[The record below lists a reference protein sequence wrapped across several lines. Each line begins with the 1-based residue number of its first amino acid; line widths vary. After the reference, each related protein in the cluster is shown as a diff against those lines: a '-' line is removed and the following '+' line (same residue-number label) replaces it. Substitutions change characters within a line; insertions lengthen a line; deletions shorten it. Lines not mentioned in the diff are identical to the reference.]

1 MTPEEHVE
9 GAAAYGDRTPP
20 SSTGPSS
27 HVPADPSSGGSARA
41 AADGSPKLSDDPV
54 SGGLPVCPSGLP
66 EPAGPVVVAC
76 GAVADAGD
84 SSGPVAGEWELGGLT
99 AEEQTDAFLDALAL
113 GYQPDA
119 TDPALRLLAALRHD
133 LDDQRRSSVSMTPST

>member
-20 SSTGPSS
+20 SSTDPSPQ
-27 HVPADPSSGGSARA
+27 VPADPSSGGSARV
-41 AADGSPKLSDDPV
+41 AADGTTGRSPRLSDGP
-54 SGGLPVCPSGLP
+54 SPEGLPVHGGPAAGARDFA
-66 EPAGPVVVAC
+66 EPA
-76 GAVADAGD
+76 AGERR
-84 SSGPVAGEWELGGLT
+84 SVTAVAGEWELGGLT

>member
-1 MTPEEHVE
+1 
-9 GAAAYGDRTPP
+9 
-20 SSTGPSS
+20 GP
-27 HVPADPSSGGSARA
+27 
-41 AADGSPKLSDDPV
+41 SPKLSDDPV
-54 SGGLPVCPSGLP
+54 PEGLSVGEGSADSPSGLK
-66 EPAGPVVVAC
+66 EPVRLADGVSADVEQGVHGP
-76 GAVADAGD
+76 VADAGD
-84 SSGPVAGEWELGGLT
+84 SSESVADEWELRGLT